1 LISPVAS
8 ASEYG
13 YSESYYKTQ
22 PTLVVTII
30 KPTYSSPF
38 VNVSEGDFIHP
49 WIDVDYNEENL
60 TTLTKDNFEIE
71 IGLQKASIN
80 SVTYN
85 QTTSFYELNV
95 TVPWNEQGSKQ
106 SFWVNVSHEGIW
118 ATDYQEGAVWYAGF
132 PPIFNEIYPPTS
144 SYIHRN
150 KDSPLISETVR
161 FWVNITDLDNSTD
174 ELTVILWY
182 STDKITWFNVSMSNT
197 STGNSAIWEAFL
209 TFNSEVTIYYF
220 VNVTDGIS
228 TIRSPEVGYDSISW
242 VSEKTTTTTTTT
254 GPTRITRPSGPG
266 MMPATTVLKDFTI
279 DKDFIQVILAQG
291 ETERRTIKVSNT
303 GDTKLTISMHQ
314 VNLEKFLTPLETS
327 FDLEPAETKE
337 IELNFSASQ
346 FQEPGVYP
354 GRIILNG
361 DGVERKIIILVEVES
376 ETLLFDVKVEVL
388 PEYREVYP
396 GESVT
401 AKLTLYNLG
410 RVRRAD
416 VNVEYGLKDLKGN
429 TIVKREEMVAIETS
443 LSLTKSFDLPIDLK
457 AGNYVF
463 YATVNYDGLIG
474 TGSDM
479 FIVLER
485 KKLPILNMLLII
497 SLIIMLILLTLYIT
511 KRVEKIGIKR
521 KIKRKKKKFI
531 SFFK

>member
-1 LISPVAS
+1 MILPITS

-22 PTLVVTII
+22 PSLEVTII
-30 KPTYSSPF
+30 KPTYFNPF
-38 VNVSEGDFIHP
+38 VNVSEGDLVYP
-49 WIDVDYNEENL
+49 WIDVDYNGENL

-71 IGLQKASIN
+71 IGLQEASIN
-80 SVTYN
+80 NVTYN

-95 TVPWNEQGSKQ
+95 TVPPNEEGSKQ
-106 SFWVNVSHEGIW
+106 SFWVNVSYENIW
-118 ATDYQEGAVWYAGF
+118 ATDYQEEAVWYAGF
-132 PPIFNEIYPPTS
+132 PPKFNEIYPPTS
-144 SYIHRN
+144 SYIHRD
-150 KDSPLISETVR
+150 KDFPLISETVR
-161 FWVNITDLDNSTD
+161 FWVNVTDLDNSTD

-182 STDKITWFNVSMSNT
+182 STDKVTWFNVSMSNT
-197 STGNSAIWEAFL
+197 STGNNVIWEAFL

-228 TIRSPEVGYDSISW
+228 TTRTPEVNYDNISW
-242 VSEKTTTTTTTT
+242 VSEKTTTTAPT
-254 GPTRITRPSGPG
+254 GPTRTTRPSAPG
-266 MMPATTVLKDFTI
+266 ITPATTVLKDFTI
-279 DKDFIQVILAQG
+279 DKDFIQVILTQG
-291 ETERRTIKVSNT
+291 ETERRTIRVSNT

-314 VNLEKFLTPLETS
+314 VNLERFLTPLETS

-337 IELNFSASQ
+337 IELNFSAPQ
-346 FQEPGVYP
+346 FQKPGVYP
-354 GRIILNG
+354 GRIILSG
-361 DGVERKIIILVEVES
+361 DGVERKIIVLVEVES

-396 GESVT
+396 GESII

-429 TIVKREEMVAIETS
+429 IIVKREEMTAIETS
-443 LSLTKSFDLPIDLK
+443 LSLTKSFDLPTDLE

-463 YATVNYDGLIG
+463 YATVNYDGSIG

-479 FIVLER
+479 FIVLKR
-485 KKLPILNMLLII
+485 KKLPVLNLLLII
-497 SLIIMLILLTLYIT
+497 SLTIVLILLTLYAM
-511 KRVEKIGIKR
+511 KRVEKLGMKR
-521 KIKRKKKKFI
+521 KAKRRKKKFI